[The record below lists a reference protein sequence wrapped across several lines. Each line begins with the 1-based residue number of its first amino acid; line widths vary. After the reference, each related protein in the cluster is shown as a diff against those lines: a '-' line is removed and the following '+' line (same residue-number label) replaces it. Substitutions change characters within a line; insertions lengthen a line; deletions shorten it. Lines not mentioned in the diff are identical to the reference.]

1 MKSINIK
8 ILKEY
13 IQKINDPEFETMGKG
28 NRFYADVSKTG
39 FKYMLEYD
47 FDVYS
52 IWHNEKVINKLLERF
67 NEIHSFRPVDYINI
81 SKSATYLLGVI
92 RGYFGEG
99 WRDPENEKREI
110 TSFYIENFKAISDL
124 QKIPIKPLTFIYG
137 ANSSGKSSIIHSL
150 LALNHIFETGDYDV
164 HQPRL
169 GDGSVDLGGQDTYL
183 HRENDFV
190 VAYPEQYSK
199 SYPSDSS
206 GFNFSLGS
214 LNKTRLPFK
223 WGVEI
228 NTKYLP
234 ADLRKLLKPAE
245 QLLIKATEDTYDIEI
260 NRKVLLSMV
269 CPYDKKEY
277 QLGRVNIN
285 SSFISGIV
293 SSTIKKLKLGK
304 AKKSLINEIVVNIL
318 SQRGRARRGAI
329 IPQSIY
335 LTKSKAVISKL
346 RKNNSK
352 AKTTHKEEKIV
363 NEVAK
368 NIIRQLNNLQQEISM
383 IIQDKIESLEYL
395 GPVRSLSEGEDKYQQ
410 FYLIPY
416 TVSGSH
422 DVNDLLINNREVM
435 DSVNKWLISEERL
448 HTSYMFVVRKYIP
461 YDDDILG
468 EVPHIHWEELT
479 IGLAKYFLD
488 KSEEGLV
495 KLNEAINNSEVVGF
509 FRGLDLDYADYFDEA
524 LGDAI
529 TNDELIRK
537 DLILIDNRTHIPVS
551 SKNIGMGINQV
562 LPILISAF
570 GLNNRVIMI
579 EQPELHLHPA
589 LQAELADVFIES
601 ALGTRQNT
609 FLLESHS
616 EHLLLRI
623 MRRMRETFEGKLPEG
638 IPPITPD
645 DVAVLFVEPDG
656 SRSIVQEMPLNKH
669 GELIKPWP
677 GGFFEEDFEELF

>member
-1 MKSINIK
+1 MKTININN
-8 ILKEY
+8 LRDY
-13 IQKINDPEFETMGKG
+13 IQTIKESEFETIGKG
-28 NRFYADVSKTG
+28 NKFYADLSKSG
-39 FKYMLEYD
+39 FRYTLE
-47 FDVYS
+47 FDYS
-52 IWHNEKVINKLLERF
+52 SKWHNEKVIKQLLERF
-67 NEIHSFRPVDYINI
+67 NKIHSFRPLDYKDI
-81 SKSATYLLGVI
+81 SKNATYLLGII
-92 RGYFGEG
+92 RGYFGES
-99 WRDPENEKREI
+99 WRDKESEKREI
-110 TSFYIENFKAISDL
+110 HSFYIGNFKAISNL
-124 QKIPIKPLTFIYG
+124 QRIPIKPLTLIYG
-137 ANSSGKSSIIHSL
+137 GNSSGKSSIIHSL